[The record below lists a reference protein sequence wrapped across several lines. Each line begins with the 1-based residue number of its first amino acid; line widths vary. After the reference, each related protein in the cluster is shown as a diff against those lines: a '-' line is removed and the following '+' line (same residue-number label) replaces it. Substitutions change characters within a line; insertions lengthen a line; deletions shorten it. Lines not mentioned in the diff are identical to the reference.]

1 MRRVTKNM
9 LATYVNEAIFYPD
22 NFYLIL
28 NGDERATKILTIG
41 LAPPLLWPLSQEPE
55 AGHDDDL

>member
-1 MRRVTKNM
+1 M